1 MATITVAQG
10 AFNTGYTATQMPI
23 IQNLGPG
30 TLYLNTVSTNI
41 STDGLQLPVGA
52 VYEFP
57 KVVQDGAGAVWIQAI
72 GGDCDVRIINVG

>member
-1 MATITVAQG
+1 MIITVAQG

-57 KVVQDGAGAVWIQAI
+57 KVVQDGAGAVFIQAI

>member
-10 AFNTGYTATQMPI
+10 AYNTGYTATEMPV

-30 TLYLNTVSTNI
+30 VLYIGATSTNL
-41 STDGLQLPVGA
+41 STEGLQLPVGA

-57 KVVQDGAGAVWIQAI
+57 RIVQDGAGAVWIQAI
-72 GGDCDVRIINVG
+72 GASCDVRMLNVG

>member
-10 AFNTGYTATQMPI
+10 AYNTGYTATQMPV

-30 TLYLNTVSTNI
+30 ILYLGAT
-41 STDGLQLPVGA
+41 STDLTTEGIQLPVGA

-57 KVVQDGAGAVWIQAI
+57 AVVQEGAGAVWIQAS
-72 GGDCDVRIINVG
+72 GGTCDVRLLNVG